1 MKDTFFCSNFQ
12 LNFRGNL
19 KTYERPI
26 VMGILNITE
35 DSFYAESRLNEANE
49 IVEKASKMLH
59 EGAGILDIG
68 AYSSRPGAK
77 DVPVEIEKVNA
88 VKAIRAILELHPE
101 AILSVDTFRSE
112 VAAAA
117 IDAGALMINDIS
129 GGIQD
134 PAIFNLAAE
143 KTVPLVLMHM
153 KGTPQNMQNNCNYE
167 NLIKEVIYFL
177 QQQIN
182 AARKAG
188 VNDIIVDPGFG
199 FSKDLD
205 QNYTLLKEL
214 ERFSL
219 LEAPLLA
226 GLSRKSMIYKK
237 LGSSP
242 GEALNGT
249 SVLNTVALNKG
260 AAILRVHDV
269 KAANEAITLTEAIHC
284 AE

>member
-1 MKDTFFCSNFQ
+1 
-12 LNFRGNL
+12 
-19 KTYERPI
+19 
-26 VMGILNITE
+26 MGILNITE

-49 IVEKASKMLH
+49 IVEKASKMLQ

-77 DVPVEIEKVNA
+77 DISVEIEKANA
-88 VKAIRAILELHPE
+88 IKAIQAILEHHPE
-101 AILSVDTFRSE
+101 AILSIDTFRSE

-134 PAIFNLAAE
+134 PEIFNLAAE

-153 KGTPQNMQNNCNYE
+153 KGTPQNMHNNCNYE

-205 QNYTLLKEL
+205 QNYSLLKEL

-237 LGSSP
+237 LDSSP
-242 GEALNGT
+242 EEALNGT
-249 SVLNTVALNKG
+249 SVLNTIALNKG

-269 KAANEAITLTEAIHC
+269 KAANEAITLIEAIHC